1 MEAWQE
7 RTALLLGSEGVEKLK
22 NSHVALFGLG
32 GVGGACAEALVRA
45 GVGELTL
52 FDADTVSQSN
62 LNRQLMALC
71 STVGMQKTE
80 AAAKRL
86 TDINPALKLHLEP
99 VFYGAD
105 NADIYPLDRYD
116 YVVDAID
123 TVTSKLLLIEKCQ
136 ALSVPVISCMGTGN
150 KLNPGMLEV
159 ADIAKTSVCPLCRV
173 MRRELK
179 KRNIHQLTVVYS
191 REEPLRVVA
200 DSEFGRHA
208 PGSISFV
215 PPVAGLMIAGEV
227 IKDLLREEK

>member
-7 RTALLLGSEGVEKLK
+7 RTALLLGSTGVEKLK

-32 GVGGACAEALVRA
+32 GVGGTCAEALVRA

-86 TDINPALKLHLEP
+86 TDINPALKLHLEV

-105 NADIYPLDRYD
+105 NAENYPLDRYD

-150 KLNPGMLEV
+150 KLNPGMLEI
-159 ADIAKTSVCPLCRV
+159 ADIGKTSVCPLCRV

-179 KRNIHQLTVVYS
+179 KRNIHHLTVVYS

-215 PPVAGLMIAGEV
+215 PPVAGYLLAGRV
-227 IKDLLREEK
+227 ICDLAGK